1 VETNSKQ
8 SAASTSIV
16 NSQIAS
22 MSALKFALVVTFS
35 ILGSSLLSILA
46 YFLIARYRKRRQQR
60 REYYARALNEKN
72 RSEESEGRPSLSDF
86 PFPANRKTWA
96 SQHGGSERSGARS
109 TQFPIQGPTR
119 KTWSGKGEDNI
130 TAREMDGDDDQPR
143 PSLSRKNTLTYD
155 PQRPEEPPRFRSWLE
170 ENFKNVIA
178 TESPGEKEEKK
189 AEKKA
194 KKMEKESNDKPVIGT
209 AY

>member
-16 NSQIAS
+16 NAQIAS

-60 REYYARALNEKN
+60 REYYSRALSEKN

-96 SQHGGSERSGARS
+96 SQPGGSERSGPRS

-119 KTWSGKGEDNI
+119 KTWSGKGEDNT

-155 PQRPEEPPRFRSWLE
+155 PNRPGEPPRFRSWLE

-178 TESPGEKEEKK
+178 TESLGEKGEKK
-189 AEKKA
+189 AEMKA
-194 KKMEKESNDKPVIGT
+194 KKMEKESNAKPVIGT

>member
-1 VETNSKQ
+1 
-8 SAASTSIV
+8 
-16 NSQIAS
+16 

-35 ILGSSLLSILA
+35 IIGSSLLSILA

-60 REYYARALNEKN
+60 REFYARAMNEKL
-72 RSEESEGRPSLSDF
+72 RSEDSEGRPSLSDF

-96 SQHGGSERSGARS
+96 SQHGGSERSGPRS

-119 KTWSGKGEDNI
+119 KTWSGKSEDNSAATEI
-130 TAREMDGDDDQPR
+130 DVDDEQPK

-155 PQRPEEPPRFRSWLE
+155 PTRPDEPPRFRSWLD

-178 TESPGEKEEKK
+178 TESPGEEEKK
-189 AEKKA
+189 S
-194 KKMEKESNDKPVIGT
+194 KKMEKDGNGKPVIGT